1 MDFSL
6 FNAQTHAPSPDK
18 AIQMFP
24 QLLSFSE
31 ALGNTPLIE
40 VPSPKHGARIFA
52 KLESGNPSG
61 SIKDR
66 VAFGLFCDAVNR
78 HDFEKGPLKLIDSS
92 GGNMARALAHLGHL
106 CDVPVHV
113 VIPDTA
119 PEALL
124 RSLAE
129 SHATVTKVDRRY
141 FLLGIIAKSQQ
152 IARENPDWTLLSQ
165 HLNLVNTAVHQHHTG
180 AEICRQLKGKTADVW
195 VAAVGT
201 GGTIAGVYKALSE
214 QNPNL
219 KVIGCTPS
227 EMPFGTMDPP
237 NGDPRFAGA
246 GGLGYGFEQPFVS
259 LIPAPVTFQHVSHKT
274 SLKAMYQFFEKTGI
288 EIGGSAAANWVAAQR
303 AAEHLDQN
311 ANVVTVFADAGSD
324 ADRERGKNI
333 LEKEQHTHG
342 DASYENC

>member
-18 AIQMFP
+18 AIEMFP

-40 VPSPKHGARIFA
+40 VPGPKNGARILA

-66 VAFGLFCDAVNR
+66 VAFGLFCDAVNH

-106 CDVPVHV
+106 CDIPVHV

-129 SHATVTKVDRRY
+129 SHAKVTKVDRRY

-152 IARENPDWTLLSQ
+152 IAQENPGWTLLSQ

-180 AEICRQLKGKTADVW
+180 AEICRQLDGKTADAW
-195 VAAVGT
+195 VAAIGT

-214 QNPNL
+214 HNPDL
-219 KVIGCTPS
+219 KVIGCTPT

-246 GGLGYGFEQPFVS
+246 GGLGYGFKQPFVS
-259 LIPAPVTFQHVSHKT
+259 LISSQITFQNVSHEE
-274 SLKAMYQFFEKTGI
+274 SLKAMFQFFDQTGI

-303 AAEHLDQN
+303 TAEQLDSD
-311 ANVVTVFADAGSD
+311 ATIVTLFADAGSD
-324 ADRERGKNI
+324 AERERGRVI
-333 LEKEQHTHG
+333 QIKE
-342 DASYENC
+342 